1 MKRGRVDIVNK
12 LGLHAR
18 AASRLVN
25 TAKAFAA
32 SIELKRPN
40 AEGDAADAK
49 RIMAVLMLEATCDT
63 TLELACEG
71 VDEAE
76 AFAAV
81 SALIADRFG
90 EAE

>member
-1 MKRGRVDIVNK
+1 MKKGPVDIVNK

-18 AASRLVN
+18 AASRLVK
-25 TAKAFAA
+25 TAKTFAA
-32 SIELKRPN
+32 SIELRRPD
-40 AEGDAADAK
+40 AKGDPADAK
-49 RIMAVLMLEATCDT
+49 RIMAVLMLEAACGT

-71 VDEAE
+71 ADEAD

-81 SALIADRFG
+81 STLIADRFG